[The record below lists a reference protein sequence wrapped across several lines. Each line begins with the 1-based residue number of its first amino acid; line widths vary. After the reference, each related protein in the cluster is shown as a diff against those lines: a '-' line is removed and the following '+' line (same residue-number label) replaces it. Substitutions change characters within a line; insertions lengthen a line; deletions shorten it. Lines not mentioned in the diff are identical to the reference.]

1 MDGKKKVS
9 LIVDQLNLLQGH
21 ARGNVLKA
29 FEKCLKCIKNGH
41 KKMVQVQ
48 DGSPNSVV

>member
-1 MDGKKKVS
+1 MS

-29 FEKCLKCIKNGH
+29 FVKNGP
-41 KKMVQVQ
+41 
-48 DGSPNSVV
+48 GSGGKPKLSGLDLELIGM